1 MPSVVETV
9 AKPTLTERIQG
20 LKMVITNTGRQ
31 KSSYGT
37 LFGSR
42 NSKR

>member
-1 MPSVVETV
+1 MPSVFATIT
-9 AKPTLTERIQG
+9 KPTLTERIQG

-31 KSSYGT
+31 KGSYGT